1 MPAFFAQ
8 ERGAIH
14 GKINLWRGSV
24 PLMIWSKSLVIK
36 FRAIAAVL
44 LLAITLVPSVAMALP
59 STPQAFPSAT
69 WAGWAAVAWRYWN
82 NCYNAATGLTFDSCT
97 WRFFALWGLGSNILG
112 LVAAH
117 KIGGLV
123 SDSNFNFRVDQ
134 ILDFLNN
141 MTLTGTGAPYLIYS
155 SDTGSAQPAF
165 GVTDSAD
172 YGKLLIAE
180 YVLKE
185 HLLTL
190 SDATRAGR
198 VDSAVNHVNNNN
210 FFLSAD
216 LYGYYASLGFLL
228 WGLQPGF
235 SVTSPGAVYAVQGSQ
250 NSTTIKA
257 TSRTADALSGF
268 QNLMENGPFVPSTSM
283 YGVSGVPAKTRI
295 DAEPFVDAILE
306 VGDQPFVVGLPSW
319 NDFTTLG
326 VRVYQAQEGRH
337 SSTGKPEFW
346 TGGGLDFSPGFVSE
360 WIVWTTGATWVVLDG
375 NGNTF
380 TSSKVP
386 VAYAKLMFGYSA
398 LYDTTYTTSMLNTYA
413 SQLITSQ
420 GFREGVYRDGTFDTN
435 VQIQT
440 NQIILDA
447 ASYVILDHTVP
458 IGQSQPT
465 FSLSCTGGLPSGAT
479 CSLFNPTSG
488 PLPLDSILTIS
499 TSPSTPVG
507 CYSVT
512 VKATGGIYSATTKV
526 TLGVVLSSQGV
537 EGMGPYVKNACA
549 RTVYFVLPDYA
560 GPMHQPAAKCGGV
573 NAAALSDYSA
583 GGYVLGLLKNQQNQ
597 VLDTSSTISQTSCG
611 NPSSIGGGGLTSV
624 VTLAGP
630 GVNELVHYYE
640 QVAGI
645 APVFFLWDGT
655 RNNFIVRSTGVNY
668 TVPNGAGNTLAGDDL
683 FLIETFADGPTRLVF
698 TLYGF
703 SWQGTLA
710 AGVFFSSFMSPQLAQ
725 FQNAWYIYRWQDA
738 SSGTSHNSFPDP
750 ADVYTLL
757 ATSGTPP
764 SLSPINNLPS
774 GSPSPGFAGIIQDVL
789 GAGKNTTYF
798 VLPDYAGV
806 FHSSAAKCGGVS
818 AAALSDYSAGGYLL
832 SATTNYQY
840 EVLDT
845 SNSVNLTTAS
855 CGLFLSSTSVIVT
868 VAGPGVN
875 TVVHYYEVSATSP
888 VFFLWDGSRNNFVVR
903 GTGTRYKVPNAGGM
917 TTSGDDLFLLESFID
932 GQGRHVYVIYGF
944 SWQGTLAAATFL
956 NIHAKTDLS
965 SFTKSWYIYEW
976 KDASSGSSAN
986 SFPDQSDTYNLVASG

>member
-1 MPAFFAQ
+1 
-8 ERGAIH
+8 
-14 GKINLWRGSV
+14 
-24 PLMIWSKSLVIK
+24 MIKS
-36 FRAIAAVL
+36 RAIAAVL
-44 LLAITLVPSVAMALP
+44 LLAITLVPSAAMALP
-59 STPQAFPSAT
+59 STPQAFPPST

-82 NCYNAATGLTFDSCT
+82 NCYNVATGLTFDSCT
-97 WRFFALWGLGSNILG
+97 WHFFALWGLGSNILG

-155 SDTGSAQPAF
+155 SDTGSAQPAY
-165 GVTDSAD
+165 GVTDTAD

-190 SDATRAGR
+190 SDTTRAGR

-216 LYGYYASLGFLL
+216 LYGYYSSLGFLL
-228 WGLQPGF
+228 WDLQPGF
-235 SVTSPGAVYAVQGSQ
+235 SVTSLGAVYAVQGSSG
-250 NSTTIKA
+250 STSIKA

-268 QNLMENGPFVPSTSM
+268 QNLMENGPYVPPTGM
-283 YGVSGVPAKTRI
+283 YGVSGIPANTRI
-295 DAEPFVDAILE
+295 DAEPFVDAVLE
-306 VGDQPFVVGLPSW
+306 VGDQPLVVGLPSW
-319 NDFTTLG
+319 SDFTALG
-326 VRVYQAQEGRH
+326 LKVYQAQAGR
-337 SSTGKPEFW
+337 SASTGKPEFW
-346 TGGGLDFSPGFVSE
+346 TGGGLDFSPGFISE

-380 TSSKVP
+380 TSPKVP

-413 SQLITSQ
+413 GPNQLQTSQ

-447 ASYVILDHTVP
+447 AEYVAGHSVP
-458 IGQSQPT
+458 SGQPRPS
-465 FSLSCTGGLPSGAT
+465 FSLACISISPSGSGAT
-479 CSLFNPTSG
+479 CSTFSPPSG
-488 PLPLDSILTIS
+488 PLPLSSLLTIS
-499 TSPSTPVG
+499 TISSTPLD
-507 CYSVT
+507 CYQVT
-512 VKATGGIYSATTKV
+512 VEATEEGGGYTATTKV
-526 TLGVVLSSQGV
+526 TLGVVSSSQGV
-537 EGMGPYVKNACA
+537 EGMGPYVKNACT
-549 RTVYFVLPDYA
+549 RTVSFVLPDYT
-560 GPMHQPAAKCGGV
+560 GPMHTPAAKCGGV

-583 GGYVLGLLKNQQNQ
+583 GGYVLGLLSNPQNQ
-597 VLDTSSTISQTSCG
+597 FLDTSSILSQAACG
-611 NPSSIGGGGLTSV
+611 NPTGIGGGGLAPI

-640 QVAGI
+640 QVADI
-645 APVFFLWDGT
+645 TPVFFLWDGT
-655 RNNFIVRSTGVNY
+655 RNNFVVRSTSARY
-668 TVPNGAGNTLAGDDL
+668 TVPNAAGNTAPGDDL
-683 FLIETFADGPTRLVF
+683 FLIETFADGPTKLVF

-710 AGVFFSSFMSPQLAQ
+710 AGVFFSDFMSPQLSQ

-750 ADVYTLL
+750 GDNYTLM
-757 ATSGTPP
+757 ATSGAPP
-764 SLSPINNLPS
+764 IYSPINVTPS
-774 GSPSPGFAGIIQDVL
+774 SSKLQGYAGINYDVL
-789 GAGKNTTYF
+789 DASKNSTYF
-798 VLPDYAGV
+798 VLPDYIGV

-832 SATTNYQY
+832 SATKNYQY

-845 SNSVNLTTAS
+845 SNSVSLASGS
-855 CGLFLSSTSVIVT
+855 CGLFLGSTSVIVT

-875 TVVHYYEVSATSP
+875 TVVHYYEQVEGTSP

-903 GTGTRYKVPNAGGM
+903 ATAASYKVPNAAGM
-917 TTSGDDLFLLESFID
+917 TTSGDDLFLLESFVD
-932 GQGRHVYVIYGF
+932 AQGRHVYVIYGF
-944 SWQGTLAAATFL
+944 SWQGTLAAATYL
-956 NIHAKTDLS
+956 NTYVRSHLS
-965 SFTKSWYIYEW
+965 SFTNSWYIYEW

-986 SFPDQSDTYNLVASG
+986 SFPDQSDTYNFVATG